1 MLTLHELNDTE
12 QQNLQKKIFYKLKY
26 SQQVTLIMT
35 R

>member
-12 QQNLQKKIFYKLKY
+12 QQNLQKIFYKLKY